1 MAQVDILIS
10 SSGNSGNSPN
20 NTNNNNQNQSQTE
33 NIQPKGVGGN
43 KGLIFRSVYANQ
55 LATAGINVIKQGI
68 NYAKSNY
75 GNFTGDYIGQQKID
89 NVFSTVNG
97 LLSIGGAVV
106 GGALV
111 GGPVGAAVGAVVSGI
126 SIVSNAIQNEI
137 TYNLNLS
144 KANRQANF
152 NSQRIGR
159 ILTDGNR

>member
-10 SSGNSGNSPN
+10 SSGNGGNSPN
-20 NTNNNNQNQSQTE
+20 NLNNNIQNKSQTE
-33 NIQPKGVGGN
+33 NIQPNGVGRSN
-43 KGLIFRSVYANQ
+43 LIFRSVYANQ
-55 LATAGINVIKQGI
+55 LATAGINTIKQGI

-89 NVFSTVNG
+89 NVFNAVNG
-97 LLSIGGAVV
+97 LVSIGGAVV

-111 GGPVGAAVGAVVSGI
+111 GGPIGAAVGGIVSGI
-126 SIVSNAIQNEI
+126 SIVTNAIQNEI